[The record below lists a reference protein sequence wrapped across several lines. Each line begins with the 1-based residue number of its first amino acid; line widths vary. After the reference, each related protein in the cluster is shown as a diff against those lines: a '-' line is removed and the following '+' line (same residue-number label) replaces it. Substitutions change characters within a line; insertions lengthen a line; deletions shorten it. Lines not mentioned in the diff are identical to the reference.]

1 MSIIRAKR
9 EHNYTVI
16 SNKVYDK
23 NQLSWQAM
31 GMLGYLLTKP
41 DDWSVIVSELVNVTK
56 ETAKP
61 TGKEGVYNILK
72 ELRDK
77 GFIVV
82 QKNSDGSTDY
92 TVYDEPLPNQ
102 GKPNQG
108 KPNQGK
114 PNQGKPNQ
122 GKPNQGKPNQGKP
135 NQAEPTLLNTDIQQV
150 LSSNKDGD
158 VGIAVAD
165 QAAED
170 GEHINSGFASP
181 DGLADLNEFPMA
193 DGWKPAD
200 ETAFDAK
207 LRRSQIPCLADSRI
221 ADALAEFSS
230 YWQAAGKVLTQA
242 MWEHKFFQLLARQK
256 AQGAFASKPKDP
268 SHRRLNQPQRRRR
281 PGRTEPAARHDGH
294 GPRGFGR
301 IRPSESR

>member
-1 MSIIRAKR
+1 
-9 EHNYTVI
+9 
-16 SNKVYDK
+16 
-23 NQLSWQAM
+23 M

-41 DDWSVIVSELVNVTK
+41 DDWLVIVSELVNVTK

-82 QKNSDGSTDY
+82 QKNSDGSTNY
-92 TVYDEPLPNQ
+92 TVYDEPL
-102 GKPNQG
+102 
-108 KPNQGK
+108 
-114 PNQGKPNQ
+114 
-122 GKPNQGKPNQGKP
+122 PNQGKPNQGKP

-170 GEHINSGFASP
+170 EKHIGSGFASP
-181 DGLADLNEFPMA
+181 DGLADLAEFPMT

-200 ETAFDAK
+200 ETAFDEK
-207 LRRSQIPCLADSRI
+207 LRRSQIPCLADSRV
-221 ADALAEFSS
+221 ADALAEFAS

-268 SHRRLNQPQRRRR
+268 SHRRLNQLQQGGNGAGDGKPKPSSTAKPKRRRKR
-281 PGRTEPAARHDGH
+281 
-294 GPRGFGR
+294 
-301 IRPSESR
+301 S

>member
-135 NQAEPTLLNTDIQQV
+135 NQAEPNQAEPPLLNTDIQQV

-207 LRRSQIPCLADSRI
+207 LRRSQIPCLADSRV

-230 YWQAAGKVLTQA
+230 YWQAVGKVLTQA

-268 SHRRLNQPQRRRR
+268 SHRRLNQPQPGGNGAGDGQPNPRRGVLR
-281 PGRTEPAARHDGH
+281 PLGRMV
-294 GPRGFGR
+294 
-301 IRPSESR
+301 

>member
-1 MSIIRAKR
+1 
-9 EHNYTVI
+9 
-16 SNKVYDK
+16 
-23 NQLSWQAM
+23 M

-41 DDWSVIVSELVNVTK
+41 DDWLVIVSELVNVTK

-82 QKNSDGSTDY
+82 QKNSDGSTNY

-102 GKPNQG
+102 GKPNQAE
-108 KPNQGK
+108 PNQGK
-114 PNQGKPNQ
+114 PNQAEPNQ
-122 GKPNQGKPNQGKP
+122 GKPNQAEP

-165 QAAED
+165 KTAED
-170 GEHINSGFASP
+170 EEHVNSGFASP
-181 DGLADLNEFPMA
+181 DDLADLNEFPMT

-207 LRRSQIPCLADSRI
+207 LRRSQIPCLADSRV

-268 SHRRLNQPQRRRR
+268 SHRRLNQPQQGGNGAGDGQPNPKRGVLR
-281 PGRTEPAARHDGH
+281 PLGRMV
-294 GPRGFGR
+294 
-301 IRPSESR
+301 

>member
-41 DDWSVIVSELVNVTK
+41 DDWLVIVSELVNVTK

-82 QKNSDGSTDY
+82 QKNSDGSTNY
-92 TVYDEPLPNQ
+92 TVYDEPL
-102 GKPNQG
+102 
-108 KPNQGK
+108 
-114 PNQGKPNQ
+114 
-122 GKPNQGKPNQGKP
+122 PNQGKPNQGKP

-165 QAAED
+165 KTAEEE
-170 GEHINSGFASP
+170 EHVNSGFASP
-181 DGLADLNEFPMA
+181 DGLANLNEFPMA

-200 ETAFDAK
+200 ETAFDEK
-207 LRRSQIPCLADSRI
+207 LRRSQIPCLADSRV
-221 ADALAEFSS
+221 ADALAEFAS

-268 SHRRLNQPQRRRR
+268 SHRRLNQPQQGGNGAGDGQPNPKRGVLR
-281 PGRTEPAARHDGH
+281 PLGRMV
-294 GPRGFGR
+294 
-301 IRPSESR
+301 

>member
-108 KPNQGK
+108 KPNQAE
-114 PNQGKPNQ
+114 
-122 GKPNQGKPNQGKP
+122 P
-135 NQAEPTLLNTDIQQV
+135 NQAEPPLLNTDIQQV
-150 LSSNKDGD
+150 LSSNKDVD

-165 QAAED
+165 KTTED
-170 GEHINSGFASP
+170 EEHVGSGFASP

-200 ETAFDAK
+200 ETAFDEK
-207 LRRSQIPCLADSRI
+207 LRRSQIPCLADSRV
-221 ADALAEFSS
+221 ADALAEFAS
-230 YWQAAGKVLTQA
+230 YWQATGKVLTQA

-268 SHRRLNQPQRRRR
+268 SHRRLNQPQQGGNGAGDGQPNPRRGVLR
-281 PGRTEPAARHDGH
+281 PLGRMV
-294 GPRGFGR
+294 
-301 IRPSESR
+301 

>member
-1 MSIIRAKR
+1 MAIIRSKR
-9 EHNYTVI
+9 EHSYTIV
-16 SNKVYDK
+16 SNRIYQK

-31 GMLGYLLTKP
+31 GMLGYLLSKP
-41 DDWSVIVSELVNVTK
+41 DNWRVVVPELVSVTK
-56 ETAKP
+56 DTYKQ
-61 TGKEGVYNILK
+61 TGREGVYNIIK
-72 ELRDK
+72 ELRNK
-77 GFIVV
+77 GYLKLK
-82 QKNSDGSTDY
+82 KNKDGTTDY
-92 TVYDEPLPNQ
+92 EVFDEPCIEQSDEPNQ

-114 PNQGKPNQ
+114 PNQGKPHV
-122 GKPNQGKPNQGKP
+122 
-135 NQAEPTLLNTDIQQV
+135 LINTERQQV

-165 QAAED
+165 KTAED
-170 GEHINSGFASP
+170 EEHDNSGFASP

-207 LRRSQIPCLADSRI
+207 LRRSQIPCLADSRV
-221 ADALAEFSS
+221 ADALAEFAS
-230 YWQAAGKVLTQA
+230 YWQATGKVLTQA

-268 SHRRLNQPQRRRR
+268 SHRRLNQPQQGGNGAGDGQPNPRRGVLR
-281 PGRTEPAARHDGH
+281 PLGRMV
-294 GPRGFGR
+294 
-301 IRPSESR
+301 

>member
-102 GKPNQG
+102 GKPNQAE
-108 KPNQGK
+108 
-114 PNQGKPNQ
+114 
-122 GKPNQGKPNQGKP
+122 PNQGKP
-135 NQAEPTLLNTDIQQV
+135 NQAEPPLLNTDIQQV

-207 LRRSQIPCLADSRI
+207 LRRSQIPCLADSRV

-256 AQGAFASKPKDP
+256 AQGAFAVKPKDP
-268 SHRRLNQPQRRRR
+268 SHRRLNQPQQGGNGAGDGQPNPKRGVLR
-281 PGRTEPAARHDGH
+281 PLGRMV
-294 GPRGFGR
+294 
-301 IRPSESR
+301 

>member
-92 TVYDEPLPNQ
+92 TVYDEPI
-102 GKPNQG
+102 
-108 KPNQGK
+108 

-135 NQAEPTLLNTDIQQV
+135 NQAEPPLLNTDIQQV

-158 VGIAVAD
+158 VEIAVAD

-207 LRRSQIPCLADSRI
+207 LRRSQIPCLADSRV

-268 SHRRLNQPQRRRR
+268 SHRRLNQPQQGGNGAGDGQPNPKRGVLR
-281 PGRTEPAARHDGH
+281 PLGRMV
-294 GPRGFGR
+294 
-301 IRPSESR
+301 

>member
-114 PNQGKPNQ
+114 PNQ
-122 GKPNQGKPNQGKP
+122 
-135 NQAEPTLLNTDIQQV
+135 AEPPLLNTDIQQV

-158 VGIAVAD
+158 VEIAVAD

-181 DGLADLNEFPMA
+181 DGLAGLNEFPMA

-200 ETAFDAK
+200 ETAFDEK
-207 LRRSQIPCLADSRI
+207 LRRSQIPCLADSRV

-242 MWEHKFFQLLARQK
+242 MWEHKFFQLLVRQK
-256 AQGAFASKPKDP
+256 SQGAFASKPKDP
-268 SHRRLNQPQRRRR
+268 SHRRLNQPQQGGNGAGDGQPNPKRGVLR
-281 PGRTEPAARHDGH
+281 PLGRMV
-294 GPRGFGR
+294 
-301 IRPSESR
+301 

>member
-102 GKPNQG
+102 GKPNQAE
-108 KPNQGK
+108 
-114 PNQGKPNQ
+114 
-122 GKPNQGKPNQGKP
+122 PNQGKP
-135 NQAEPTLLNTDIQQV
+135 NQAEPNQGKPNQAEPPLLNTDIQQV

-207 LRRSQIPCLADSRI
+207 LRRSQIPCLADSRV

-256 AQGAFASKPKDP
+256 AQGAFAVKPKDP
-268 SHRRLNQPQRRRR
+268 SHRRLNQPQQGGNGAGDGQPNPKRGVLR
-281 PGRTEPAARHDGH
+281 PLGRMV
-294 GPRGFGR
+294 
-301 IRPSESR
+301 

>member
-108 KPNQGK
+108 KPNQAE
-114 PNQGKPNQ
+114 
-122 GKPNQGKPNQGKP
+122 P
-135 NQAEPTLLNTDIQQV
+135 NQAEPNQAEPPLLNTDIQQV
-150 LSSNKDGD
+150 LSSNKDVD

-165 QAAED
+165 KTTED
-170 GEHINSGFASP
+170 EEHVGSGFASP

-200 ETAFDAK
+200 ETAFDEK
-207 LRRSQIPCLADSRI
+207 LRRSQIPCLADSRV
-221 ADALAEFSS
+221 ADALAEFAS
-230 YWQAAGKVLTQA
+230 YWQATGKVLTQA

-268 SHRRLNQPQRRRR
+268 SHRRLNQPQQGGNGAGDGQPNPRRGVLR
-281 PGRTEPAARHDGH
+281 PLGRMV
-294 GPRGFGR
+294 
-301 IRPSESR
+301 

>member
-108 KPNQGK
+108 KPNQ
-114 PNQGKPNQ
+114 
-122 GKPNQGKPNQGKP
+122 
-135 NQAEPTLLNTDIQQV
+135 AEPPLLNTDIQQV

-165 QAAED
+165 QATED
-170 GEHINSGFASP
+170 EKHINSGFASP

-207 LRRSQIPCLADSRI
+207 LRRSQIPCLADSRV
-221 ADALAEFSS
+221 ADALAEFAS

-268 SHRRLNQPQRRRR
+268 SHRRLNQPQQGGNGAGDGQPNPKRGVLR
-281 PGRTEPAARHDGH
+281 PLGRMV
-294 GPRGFGR
+294 
-301 IRPSESR
+301 

>member
-41 DDWSVIVSELVNVTK
+41 DDWLVIVSELVNVTK

-82 QKNSDGSTDY
+82 QKNSDGSTNY

-108 KPNQGK
+108 KPNQAE
-114 PNQGKPNQ
+114 PNQAE
-122 GKPNQGKPNQGKP
+122 PNQGKP

-193 DGWKPAD
+193 DGWKPAN

-207 LRRSQIPCLADSRI
+207 LRRSQIPCLADSRV

-268 SHRRLNQPQRRRR
+268 SHRRLNQPQQGGNGAGNGQPNPKRGVLR
-281 PGRTEPAARHDGH
+281 PLGRMV
-294 GPRGFGR
+294 
-301 IRPSESR
+301 

>member
-41 DDWSVIVSELVNVTK
+41 DDWLVIVSELVNVTK

-82 QKNSDGSTDY
+82 QKNSDGSTNY
-92 TVYDEPLPNQ
+92 TVYDEPL
-102 GKPNQG
+102 
-108 KPNQGK
+108 
-114 PNQGKPNQ
+114 
-122 GKPNQGKPNQGKP
+122 PNQGKPNQGKP

-158 VGIAVAD
+158 VGIAIAD
-165 QAAED
+165 QSAED
-170 GEHINSGFASP
+170 GEHISSGFASP

-200 ETAFDAK
+200 ETAFDEK
-207 LRRSQIPCLADSRI
+207 LRRSQIPCLADSRV
-221 ADALAEFSS
+221 ADALAEFAS
-230 YWQAAGKVLTQA
+230 YWQATGKVLRQA

-268 SHRRLNQPQRRRR
+268 SHRRLNQPQQGGNGAGDGQPNPRRGVLR
-281 PGRTEPAARHDGH
+281 PLGRMV
-294 GPRGFGR
+294 
-301 IRPSESR
+301 

>member
-108 KPNQGK
+108 KPNQAE
-114 PNQGKPNQ
+114 
-122 GKPNQGKPNQGKP
+122 P
-135 NQAEPTLLNTDIQQV
+135 NQAEPPLLNTDIQQV

-158 VGIAVAD
+158 VEIAVAD

-207 LRRSQIPCLADSRI
+207 LRRSQIPCLADSRV

-268 SHRRLNQPQRRRR
+268 SHRRLNQPQQDGNGAGDGQPNPKRGVLR
-281 PGRTEPAARHDGH
+281 PLGRMV
-294 GPRGFGR
+294 
-301 IRPSESR
+301 

>member
-114 PNQGKPNQ
+114 PNQ
-122 GKPNQGKPNQGKP
+122 
-135 NQAEPTLLNTDIQQV
+135 AEPPLLNTDIQQV

-158 VGIAVAD
+158 VEIAVAD

-207 LRRSQIPCLADSRI
+207 LRRSQIPCLADSRV

-256 AQGAFASKPKDP
+256 AQGVFASKPKDP
-268 SHRRLNQPQRRRR
+268 SHRRLNQPQQGGNGAGDGQPNPKRGVLR
-281 PGRTEPAARHDGH
+281 PLGRMV
-294 GPRGFGR
+294 
-301 IRPSESR
+301 

>member
-114 PNQGKPNQ
+114 PNQ
-122 GKPNQGKPNQGKP
+122 
-135 NQAEPTLLNTDIQQV
+135 AEPPLLNTDIQQV

-158 VGIAVAD
+158 VEIAVAD

-207 LRRSQIPCLADSRI
+207 LRRSQIPCLADSRV

-256 AQGAFASKPKDP
+256 AQGAFAVKPKDP
-268 SHRRLNQPQRRRR
+268 SHRRLNQPQQGGNGAGDGQPNPRRGVLR
-281 PGRTEPAARHDGH
+281 PLGRMV
-294 GPRGFGR
+294 
-301 IRPSESR
+301 

>member
-108 KPNQGK
+108 KPNQAE
-114 PNQGKPNQ
+114 
-122 GKPNQGKPNQGKP
+122 PNQGKP
-135 NQAEPTLLNTDIQQV
+135 NQAEPPLLNTDIQQV

-165 QAAED
+165 QSAED

-181 DGLADLNEFPMA
+181 NGLADLNEFPMA

-207 LRRSQIPCLADSRI
+207 LRRSQIPCLADSRV

-230 YWQAAGKVLTQA
+230 YWQATGKVLTQA

-256 AQGAFASKPKDP
+256 AQGAFAVKPKDP
-268 SHRRLNQPQRRRR
+268 SHRRLNQPQQGGNGAGGGQPNPKRGVLR
-281 PGRTEPAARHDGH
+281 PLGRMV
-294 GPRGFGR
+294 
-301 IRPSESR
+301 

>member
-122 GKPNQGKPNQGKP
+122 
-135 NQAEPTLLNTDIQQV
+135 AEPPLLNTDIQQV

-170 GEHINSGFASP
+170 EKHISSGFASP

-207 LRRSQIPCLADSRI
+207 LRRSQIPCLADSRV

-268 SHRRLNQPQRRRR
+268 SHRRLNQPQQGGNGAGDGQPNPRRGVLR
-281 PGRTEPAARHDGH
+281 PLGRMV
-294 GPRGFGR
+294 
-301 IRPSESR
+301 

>member
-41 DDWSVIVSELVNVTK
+41 DDWLVIVSELVNVTK

-114 PNQGKPNQ
+114 PNQ
-122 GKPNQGKPNQGKP
+122 
-135 NQAEPTLLNTDIQQV
+135 AEPPLLNTDIQQV

-207 LRRSQIPCLADSRI
+207 LRRSQIPCLADSRV

-268 SHRRLNQPQRRRR
+268 SHRRLNQPQQGGNGAGDGQPNSRRGVLR
-281 PGRTEPAARHDGH
+281 PLGRMV
-294 GPRGFGR
+294 
-301 IRPSESR
+301 

>member
-41 DDWSVIVSELVNVTK
+41 DDWLVIVSELVNVTK

-108 KPNQGK
+108 KPNQ
-114 PNQGKPNQ
+114 
-122 GKPNQGKPNQGKP
+122 
-135 NQAEPTLLNTDIQQV
+135 AEPPLLNTDIQQV

-158 VGIAVAD
+158 VEIAVAD

-170 GEHINSGFASP
+170 REHINSGFASP

-207 LRRSQIPCLADSRI
+207 LRRSQIPCLADSRV

-268 SHRRLNQPQRRRR
+268 SHRRLNQPQQGGNGAGDGQPNSRRGVLR
-281 PGRTEPAARHDGH
+281 PLGRMV
-294 GPRGFGR
+294 
-301 IRPSESR
+301 

>member
-108 KPNQGK
+108 KPNQAE
-114 PNQGKPNQ
+114 
-122 GKPNQGKPNQGKP
+122 P
-135 NQAEPTLLNTDIQQV
+135 NQAEPPLLNTDIQQV

-207 LRRSQIPCLADSRI
+207 LRRSQIPCLADSRV

-268 SHRRLNQPQRRRR
+268 SHRRLNQPQQGGNGAGDGQPNPKRGVLR
-281 PGRTEPAARHDGH
+281 PLGRMV
-294 GPRGFGR
+294 
-301 IRPSESR
+301 

>member
-41 DDWSVIVSELVNVTK
+41 DDWLVIVSELVNVTK

-82 QKNSDGSTDY
+82 QKNSDGSTNY
-92 TVYDEPLPNQ
+92 TVYDEPL
-102 GKPNQG
+102 
-108 KPNQGK
+108 
-114 PNQGKPNQ
+114 
-122 GKPNQGKPNQGKP
+122 PNQGKPNQGKP

-170 GEHINSGFASP
+170 EKHIGSGFASP
-181 DGLADLNEFPMA
+181 DGLADLAEFPMT

-200 ETAFDAK
+200 ETAFDEK
-207 LRRSQIPCLADSRI
+207 LRRSQIPCLADSRV
-221 ADALAEFSS
+221 ADALAEFAS

-268 SHRRLNQPQRRRR
+268 SHRRLNQLQQGGNGAGDGKPNPKRGVLR
-281 PGRTEPAARHDGH
+281 PLGRMV
-294 GPRGFGR
+294 
-301 IRPSESR
+301 

>member
-114 PNQGKPNQ
+114 PNQ
-122 GKPNQGKPNQGKP
+122 
-135 NQAEPTLLNTDIQQV
+135 AEPPLLNTDIQQV

-207 LRRSQIPCLADSRI
+207 LRRSQIPCLADSRV

-256 AQGAFASKPKDP
+256 AQGVFASKPKDP
-268 SHRRLNQPQRRRR
+268 SHRRLNQPQQGGNGAGDGQPNPRRGVLR
-281 PGRTEPAARHDGH
+281 PLGRMV
-294 GPRGFGR
+294 
-301 IRPSESR
+301 

>member
-108 KPNQGK
+108 KPNQ
-114 PNQGKPNQ
+114 
-122 GKPNQGKPNQGKP
+122 
-135 NQAEPTLLNTDIQQV
+135 AEPPLLNTDIQQV

-158 VGIAVAD
+158 VEIAVAD

-207 LRRSQIPCLADSRI
+207 LRRSQIPCLADSRV

-268 SHRRLNQPQRRRR
+268 SHRRLNQPQQGGNGAGDGQPNPRRGVLR
-281 PGRTEPAARHDGH
+281 PLGRMV
-294 GPRGFGR
+294 
-301 IRPSESR
+301 